1 MTHIATQRRPAVG
14 ARRAGY
20 LVAVLVNAAMLYA
33 VNVWPGW
40 ESVPF
45 LTEGMRLVIGLVNL
59 SIVVNL
65 GANVVYL
72 VRDPP
77 WVRALGDILTTAVG
91 LLAMIRMWQVFPFDF
106 GNTSFDWTLVVRVL
120 LGVGIVGSSIG
131 IGVAAVSL
139 GKGLAAR

>member
-20 LVAVLVNAAMLYA
+20 IVAVLVNAALLCA

-40 ESVPF
+40 EAVPF
-45 LTEGMRLVIGLVNL
+45 LASSTRLVIGLVNL

-72 VRDPP
+72 LRDPP
-77 WVRALGDILTTAVG
+77 WLKALGDMLTTAVG
-91 LLAMIRMWQVFPFDF
+91 LVVLVRIWQVFPFDF
-106 GNTSFDWTLVVRVL
+106 GNASFDWSLVVRIL
-120 LGVGIVGSSIG
+120 LGVGIIGSVIG

-139 GKGLAAR
+139 GKGRTSR